1 MRRIFI
7 IGLGALCFILGQGSC
22 SNPKA
27 KDAEDTATVTS
38 PTDSNAVDTEEGIV
52 PQNHADTVGLDE
64 YGKDSLRM
72 SIAFQLA
79 ANELSRSF
87 KNHDVVAYC
96 KFTSPT
102 LVKMYGGMEKYSAR
116 VKESFDSDSV
126 VFKKILSGPVKRVQA
141 AIDNEGYEYGWYC
154 LMPVRRIRVENGNEI
169 VEEQWLGGQTLDKG
183 KTIYFLDITGKTRD
197 QILKVMPDLRFVLDQ
212 EVNL

>member
-1 MRRIFI
+1 MRSILI
-7 IGLGALCFILGQGSC
+7 IGLFTLCLVLAQSSC
-22 SNPKA
+22 SSPKTT
-27 KDAEDTATVTS
+27 DSGDTATVPS
-38 PTDSNAVDTEEGIV
+38 KTDNHVIDPDVGIV
-52 PQNHADTVGLDE
+52 PQNQADTVGLDE
-64 YGKDSLRM
+64 YGKDSLHM

-87 KNHDVVAYC
+87 KNHDLVAYC

-102 LVKMYGGMEKYSAR
+102 LVKMYGGMEKYRAR
-116 VKESFDSDSV
+116 VKQSFDSDSV

-169 VEEQWLGGQTLDKG
+169 VEEQWLGGQSLDKG

-212 EVNL
+212 EVNP